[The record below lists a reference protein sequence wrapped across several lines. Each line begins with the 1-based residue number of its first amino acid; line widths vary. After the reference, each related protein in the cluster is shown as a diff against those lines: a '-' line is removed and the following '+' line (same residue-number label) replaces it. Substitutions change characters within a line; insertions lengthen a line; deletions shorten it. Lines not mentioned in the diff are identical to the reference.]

1 VGRADGHAVL
11 GTAART
17 RAGPVLMATEFELQ
31 LTTDTEAAL
40 ITVVGELDIATCAEL
55 DDAVASVG
63 PKLDIT
69 LDLAGVTFI
78 DSTSLQ
84 TILGATT
91 SLAAAGRRLVLA
103 NPSHI
108 VMRVLT
114 LTGLLPSFE
123 LASGPGPVPQG

>member
-1 VGRADGHAVL
+1 
-11 GTAART
+11 
-17 RAGPVLMATEFELQ
+17 MATEFALQ
-31 LTTDTEAAL
+31 LTTDTDTAL

-55 DDAVASVG
+55 DDAVASVA
-63 PKLDIT
+63 PKMDIT

-84 TILGATT
+84 TILGART

-114 LTGLLPSFE
+114 LTGLLRSFE
-123 LASGPGPVPQG
+123 LASGPGSVPQG